1 MSHRPWRYAAITAAA
16 ALSLAA
22 CAPGT
27 TTGEGEEEPTSSP
40 TEGTEG
46 AGGDTLTVW
55 DQEVRG
61 GQNEQM
67 SRLNAAFEEEFGV
80 TINRVSQS
88 FDDLATT
95 LRGALTGAD
104 APDVVQANNTRGD
117 MGAFVEADLLLD
129 LSDYAEEYG
138 WYDRY
143 DDAVLAMSTYS
154 EDGAIFGE
162 GNLYGLPQ
170 TGEIVGVFYSKSL
183 VEEYGIALDFDSWE
197 EF

>member
-1 MSHRPWRYAAITAAA
+1 MSHRPWRYAASTAAA

-27 TTGEGEEEPTSSP
+27 ATGEGEEEPTSSP
-40 TEGTEG
+40 TEGIEG

-117 MGAFVEADLLLD
+117 MGAFVSAGLLLD
-129 LSDYAEEYG
+129 LSGYAEEYG
-138 WYDRY
+138 WTDRF
-143 DDAVLAMSTYS
+143 DEAVLAKSTYS
-154 EDGAIFGE
+154 ADGSEFGA

-170 TGEIVGVFYSKSL
+170 NGEVVAVFHSNSAA
-183 VEEYGIALDFDSWE
+183 EDYGIYVY
-197 EF
+197 